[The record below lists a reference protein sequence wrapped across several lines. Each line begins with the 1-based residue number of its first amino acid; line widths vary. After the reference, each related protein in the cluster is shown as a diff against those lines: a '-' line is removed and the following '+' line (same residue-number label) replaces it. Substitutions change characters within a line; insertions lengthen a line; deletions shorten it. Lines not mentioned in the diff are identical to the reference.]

1 LQTKVNENGGRN
13 HLCQRFI
20 LNKSGHVVVVV
31 PETETEKAFRVNGKV
46 IYPLQSQA
54 GMNNYNYFGN

>member
-1 LQTKVNENGGRN
+1 MLCKVNENGGRN

-31 PETETEKAFRVNGKV
+31 PETETEKHLELMGSDLSIVASRNE
-46 IYPLQSQA
+46 
-54 GMNNYNYFGN
+54 

>member
-1 LQTKVNENGGRN
+1 VHFSQK
-13 HLCQRFI
+13 I

-54 GMNNYNYFGN
+54 GMNNYNYFRK